1 MPGGYGTDE
10 SLPWGSSGD
19 SYTTVAKPT
28 FDVGDYDIDQLY
40 NEFAPNYG
48 NLPDTFDVGSLKT
61 PIHNLPFYPQKDL
74 YTTNNNPTRGFGGNY
89 EKGFKWDQ
97 RNLEDMRGRWG
108 KPLYT
113 NKPQGWFPPR
123 DLGSHTEY
131 EGDIDNIL
139 MTMEQLRDM
148 DEINFLGDWLDD
160 ETPGRQ
166 MEGIPQDYPHITDYS
181 DYLNTL
187 PIEQLQGIEAL
198 MRHKMLNAAR
208 DRKLKK
214 FWWAQSDV

>member
-40 NEFAPNYG
+40 NEFAPGHG
-48 NLPDTFDVGSLKT
+48 NLPDTFGPTKT
-61 PIHNLPFYPQKDL
+61 PIHNLPFYPQEDL
-74 YTTNNNPTRGFGGNY
+74 YTTNNP
-89 EKGFKWDQ
+89 KGFRWDQ
-97 RNLEDMRGRWG
+97 KNLRGMDDNRVYSFG
-108 KPLYT
+108 TPTYQ
-113 NKPQGWFPPR
+113 NKPKGWFPPR
-123 DLGSHTEY
+123 DLKSHTEY
-131 EGDIDNIL
+131 EGDINNIL

-148 DEINFLGDWLDD
+148 DEINFLGNWEDLWDD
-160 ETPGRQ
+160 NTPGRQ

-198 MRHKMLNAAR
+198 MRHKMLNASR